1 MKQTI
6 LFLIPNGDIS
16 YKEDND
22 GTMCGKAFKEDSMD
36 SPASPQTRAL
46 YVRFES
52 GSFTKWHWHTGIQ
65 ILLVK
70 SGIGFVEQEGFPRLI
85 LCQVIGFIFLK
96 TYGTG
101 TAPGRI

>member
-6 LFLIPNGDIS
+6 LSLIPNGDIS

-22 GTMCGKAFKEDSMD
+22 GTMCGKAFKEDSTD

-52 GSFTKWHWHTGIQ
+52 GSFTKWHWHTGVQ

-70 SGIGFVEQEGFPRLI
+70 SGIGFVEQKGFP
-85 LCQVIGFIFLK
+85 
-96 TYGTG
+96 
-101 TAPGRI
+101 PG